1 MINRVLG
8 IQLLIVI
15 AVSAIAAVF
24 GVVSGYS
31 ALLGGVVSLIANLY
45 FARKVLIDDVERSAQ
60 SLLLSW
66 YVAEFMKIAMI
77 AVLLAAVY
85 VLIEEI
91 SALALIGGFFVAYV
105 GASIVSATV
114 KAPGGNANGHSC

>member
-91 SALALIGGFFVAYV
+91 SALALIGGFFCRVC
-105 GASIVSATV
+105 GCLDRLGHGESAGR
-114 KAPGGNANGHSC
+114 KR